1 MRSSEARHGADKVL
15 RTYYKAGAE
24 EATKNRTDHDLRE
37 VHDLNSIS
45 VVVVCYAVSVAVQ
58 TKPGK
63 RVLDNS
69 DDTDDTAA

>member
-1 MRSSEARHGADKVL
+1 MAPTRCSVHITRRAQKKL
-15 RTYYKAGAE
+15 RKIGQITIY
-24 EATKNRTDHDLRE
+24 E
-37 VHDLNSIS
+37 VHDLDSIS
-45 VVVVCYAVSVAVQ
+45 VVVACYAVSVAVQ